1 MFDQS
6 EQEQIGTEQV
16 FAQDTLLTED
26 VYEHLQRRKIARLEI
41 IAKTTKV
48 GDVFLSLSLK
58 CTGAAIARML
68 LLAGGSTNLWLA
80 CAICFGISSASGA
93 AKLSG
98 FNANYGA
105 NGLEISSGEK
115 VFGGLISIGS
125 SGAVTFL
132 AVKDFMYYQGV
143 STATVEGIKS
153 DINTLEQPSIWDTPF
168 ALGFGVILLV
178 IGCLSLFGFG
188 KKQQQQH

>member
-1 MFDQS
+1 MFDQT
-6 EQEQIGTEQV
+6 EQEQV
-16 FAQDTLLTED
+16 FAQDTPLTED
-26 VYEHLQRRKIARLEI
+26 VFEHLQRRKLARLEI

-48 GDVFLSLSLK
+48 SDLFLSLSLK
-58 CTGAAIARML
+58 CTGAAIARVL
-68 LLAGGSTNLWLA
+68 LLTGGSTNLWLA
-80 CAICFGISSASGA
+80 CAICFGVSTSSGV

-132 AVKDFMYYQGV
+132 AVKDFIYYQGI
-143 STATVEGIKS
+143 SIATIEGIKN
-153 DINTLEQPSIWDTPF
+153 DINTLEQPSLWATPF
-168 ALGFGVILLV
+168 ALGLGVILV
-178 IGCLSLFGFG
+178 AVGCLSLR
-188 KKQQQQH
+188 KKQH